1 MSLYVS
7 FMSGLNMTLWHMC
20 CIHSSHIATLAS
32 DARRRLCSWA
42 TCTRS
47 ASTMDDWTVP
57 SGGGEGSNASGF
69 ARLFGVSP
77 ATLPPETERLPE
89 TIGEAGSIEFVDER
103 WLSAGDGGIG
113 FAAGDGGNILVSI
126 VARAP
131 LLRVCSFSSRRQ
143 RGFAA
148 EVLNYGVLK

>member
-1 MSLYVS
+1 
-7 FMSGLNMTLWHMC
+7 
-20 CIHSSHIATLAS
+20 
-32 DARRRLCSWA
+32 
-42 TCTRS
+42 
-47 ASTMDDWTVP
+47 MDDWTVP
-57 SGGGEGSNASGF
+57 SDGGGEGSNASGF

-143 RGFAA
+143 EAVSQR
-148 EVLNYGVLK
+148 KS